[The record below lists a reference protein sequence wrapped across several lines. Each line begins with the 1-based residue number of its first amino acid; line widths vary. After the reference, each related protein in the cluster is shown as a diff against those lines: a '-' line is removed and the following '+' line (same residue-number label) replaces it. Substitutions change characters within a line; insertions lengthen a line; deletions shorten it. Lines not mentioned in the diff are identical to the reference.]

1 MFKNLKFEESS
12 PANAAFKDE
21 MNEMIDD
28 LDSRLKVYL
37 ENRFL
42 IIASLLDPRFTKQME
57 IILKKSFAEMIPMI
71 LDFAQEKNGSNDGA
85 EELNSTV
92 NNEMDS
98 KISTG
103 LNDYSFWSEDVSVPI
118 EIPEKQQKQKDRIEV
133 IKNTFLILC
142 FCAD

>member
-1 MFKNLKFEESS
+1 
-12 PANAAFKDE
+12 
-21 MNEMIDD
+21 MIDD